1 MKALVTG
8 AAGFIGSRLCA
19 RLLDRGDEVVGVDA
33 FTEYYDPALKRA
45 QVAPLT
51 GRDGFT
57 LVEADLLD
65 EDWQAHLDDVEVV
78 FHQAGQPGV
87 RASWATGFDAY
98 ERRNVLATQRLLEAL
113 RRRREDD
120 GDAAALRRLV
130 YASSSSIYG
139 DAMRQPTDEDVIP
152 APMSPY
158 GVTKLAAEHL
168 CGVYSRNFGV
178 PCTSLR
184 YFTVYGGGQRPDMAL
199 HRLIEATR
207 RGGSFPR
214 FGDGS
219 QERDL
224 THVDD
229 VVAANLAAADADDD
243 EVAPGTVV
251 NIAGGTQVTLARLIE
266 LVGELLGTPVP
277 VEPRPAQ
284 PGDVAR
290 TSADTSRAH
299 RLLGWQPR
307 IALEDGLAEQV
318 AWQQRHLA

>member
-8 AAGFIGSRLCA
+8 AAGFIGSRLSA
-19 RLLDRGDEVVGVDA
+19 RLLDRGDEVVGIDA
-33 FTEYYDPALKRA
+33 FTEYYDPALKRS

-65 EDWQAHLDDVEVV
+65 DGWQEVLDDVEVV

-98 ERRNVLATQRLLEAL
+98 VARNLLATQRLLEAL
-113 RRRREDD
+113 RERREDD
-120 GDAAALRRLV
+120 GADAALRRLV

-178 PCTSLR
+178 PCVALR

-199 HRLIEATR
+199 HRMIEATR
-207 RGGSFPR
+207 KGGRFPR

-229 VVAANLAAADADDD
+229 VVAANLAAADV
-243 EVAPGTVV
+243 EVAPGTVA

-266 LVGELLGTPVP
+266 LVGEVLGTPVP
-277 VEPRPAQ
+277 VDPQPGQ

-290 TSADTSRAH
+290 TSADTSRA
-299 RLLGWQPR
+299 RQALGWKPV
-307 IALEDGLAEQV
+307 IALEEGIAEQV
-318 AWQQRHLA
+318 AWQQRQLP

>member
-8 AAGFIGSRLCA
+8 AAGFIGGRLSA
-19 RLLDRGDEVVGVDA
+19 RLLQRGDQVVGVDA
-33 FTEYYDPALKRA
+33 FTDYYDPGLKRA
-45 QVAPLT
+45 QVAALT

-57 LVEADLLD
+57 LLEADLLD
-65 EDWQAHLDDVEVV
+65 DDWQAALDDVEVV

-87 RASWATGFDAY
+87 RAGWATGFDVY
-98 ERRNVLATQRLLEAL
+98 EQRNVLATQRLLEAL
-113 RRRREDD
+113 RQRRERD
-120 GDAAALRRLV
+120 GDAAALKRLV

-178 PCTSLR
+178 PCLSLR

-199 HRLIEATR
+199 HRMIEATR

-229 VVAANLAAADADDD
+229 VVAANLAAADA

-251 NIAGGTQVTLARLIE
+251 NIAGGTQVTLARLID
-266 LVGELLGTPVP
+266 LVGDVVGTPVP
-277 VEPRPAQ
+277 IEPRPGQ

-290 TSADTSRAH
+290 TSADTSRA
-299 RLLGWQPR
+299 RQLLGWQPA
-307 IALEDGLAEQV
+307 IDLGDGIAEQV
-318 AWQQRHLA
+318 AWQQRRLP